1 MPWRTGVHAAA
12 LLVQIAARVFRHA
25 MVTIWITHLTLWAEA
40 LTLILSVDLTGVKVL
55 RFAGLAARIAMLT
68 LRAIIVA
75 DAVDHRAL
83 RRGHRAA
90 FCAVRCALLSF
101 WTAVLTKIAV
111 HHTKIGRRDVLA
123 LSAVGVAALPIRTII
138 TANIT
143 L

>member
-12 LLVQIAARVFRHA
+12 LWVQIAARVFRHA
-25 MVTIWITHLTLWAEA
+25 MVTIWITHLTLWTEA

-55 RFAGLAARIAMLT
+55 RFAGLAARVAMLT
-68 LRAIIVA
+68 LGAIIVA

-83 RRGHRAA
+83 RRGHWAA

-111 HHTKIGRRDVLA
+111 HHTKIRRRDVLA
-123 LSAVGVAALPIRTII
+123 LPAVGVAALPIRTII
-138 TANIT
+138 AANIT